1 MKRKLIIIAAICSLF
16 VLLSAC
22 DARDTGSLKSLTRP
36 YIAQYECTDAKLG
49 NDDLLEKFDYI
60 KIVLVDKNKLQL
72 IYKLKMGEKRVKESE
87 YTFDAKTREL
97 SADIGIFGYRF
108 NQTTVVKD
116 GKFTVTKTILG
127 KQLVMNF
134 ESV

>member
-108 NQTTVVKD
+108 NQTAVVKD
-116 GKFTVTKTILG
+116 GKFTVTKTIIG

>member
-72 IYKLKMGEKRVKESE
+72 IYKLKMGEKRIKESE

-108 NQTTVVKD
+108 NQTAVVKD
-116 GKFTVTKTILG
+116 GKFTVTKTIIG

>member
-60 KIVLVDKNKLQL
+60 KIGLVDKNKLQL

>member
-49 NDDLLEKFDYI
+49 NDELLEKFDYI
-60 KIVLVDKNKLQL
+60 KIVLVDKNKMQL

>member
-108 NQTTVVKD
+108 NQTAVVKD